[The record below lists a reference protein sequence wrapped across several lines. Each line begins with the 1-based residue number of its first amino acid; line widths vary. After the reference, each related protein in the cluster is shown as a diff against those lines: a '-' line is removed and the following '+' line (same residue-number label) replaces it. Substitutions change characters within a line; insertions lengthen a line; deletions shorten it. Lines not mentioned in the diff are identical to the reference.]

1 MGNNLAP
8 AAVNVII
15 VGNFFFVMREPIMI
29 ANGNKTIRGH
39 DLNITLIP
47 DKPP

>member
-1 MGNNLAP
+1 MDSNI
-8 AAVNVII
+8 II
-15 VGNFFFVMREPIMI
+15 VGNFFFVIRELIMI
-29 ANGNKTIRGH
+29 ANGNKTISGR